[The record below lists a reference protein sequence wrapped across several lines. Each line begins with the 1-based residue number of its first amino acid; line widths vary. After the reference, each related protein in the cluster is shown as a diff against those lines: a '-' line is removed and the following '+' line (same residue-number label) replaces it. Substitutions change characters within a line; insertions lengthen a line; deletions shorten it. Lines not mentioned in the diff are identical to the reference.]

1 MPDFQKKEIQSCI
14 IAFCVSSYQY
24 RDGPW
29 TYTISKDE
37 SRIKRFN
44 VVRWT
49 SRIRGICNWLA
60 KFACM
65 LNEEYLFE
73 LE

>member
-1 MPDFQKKEIQSCI
+1 VPDFQKKENKSCTI
-14 IAFCVSSYQY
+14 TFYVSPNQHWD
-24 RDGPW
+24 RLW

-37 SRIKRFN
+37 LRIKRYD

-60 KFACM
+60 EFICM
-65 LNEEYLFE
+65 LIEEYLT
-73 LE
+73 